1 MGHESPI
8 KLLLLAKRPM
18 ATVARDGGLK
28 FESLADVDTEHNQQF
43 YKHQRSSFAAR

>member
-1 MGHESPI
+1 MGHES
-8 KLLLLAKRPM
+8 KLLLLAKIPM
-18 ATVARDGGLK
+18 ATVARDGLE